1 MGVQSKLGHHFTHLE
16 VGNDLRTPHDS
27 LIQPIAMIHADFNT
41 VLEAGDPEELT
52 QLELAQKVGD
62 ALNKA
67 YPNHRKETL

>member
-1 MGVQSKLGHHFTHLE
+1 VEGPCVDGVQ
-16 VGNDLRTPHDS
+16 VGQHVEYTSVVDL
-27 LIQPIAMIHADFNT
+27 
-41 VLEAGDPEELT
+41 DPEELT